1 MKLIINRSQHDQKGM
16 LGGHKGVNFTLRYRL
31 VLTEEERQL
40 VERYRLN
47 GHTITTRT
55 FQGREI
61 PGTSIADM
69 VQGQSSI
76 VTDVT
81 HLIREEN
88 VIKNAC
94 DELPVLFDICR
105 SFGGDEVIDYPRKK
119 EDRAEA
125 VTLDE

>member
-16 LGGHKGVNFTLRYRL
+16 LGGHKGVQFTLRYRL
-31 VLTEEERQL
+31 VLTEEEQRL
-40 VERYRLN
+40 AERYRLS

-69 VQGQSSI
+69 VQGQASI
-76 VTDVT
+76 VSDVT
-81 HLIREEN
+81 QLIREEN

-94 DELPVLFDICR
+94 DELPVLFDVCR
-105 SFGGDEVIDYPRKK
+105 SFGGDEVIDYPRAN
-119 EDRAEA
+119 DEA
-125 VTLDE
+125 QVPVSN